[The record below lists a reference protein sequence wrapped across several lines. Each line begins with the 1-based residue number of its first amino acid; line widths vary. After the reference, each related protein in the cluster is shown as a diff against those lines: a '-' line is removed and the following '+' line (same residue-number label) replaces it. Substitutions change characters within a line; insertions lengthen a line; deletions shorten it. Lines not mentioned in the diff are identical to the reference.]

1 MNIYID
7 CDKFLNC
14 RIYDINTTLTNSFIN
29 NIHNPYDGF
38 LYIDGI
44 DFYLDDT
51 NKILHNVKTQ
61 LNTEYLQIKNKLPQ
75 ICEYIKLKYNQEI
88 NIDDIY
94 VYNIFETKQNNSYI
108 YIDYDMDYTP
118 VLYNP
123 TQAEQDYFLN
133 TDISK
138 LNDQEKMDYSN
149 LLYTHKVDIEKLMNT
164 LDINTNI
171 HIKFKASKL
180 LFRYNDSNE
189 IENINSD
196 DDSDEEDYSLYYN
209 LNYENNLEDEQAY
222 SKKYNIRIF
231 FDAEFIVFSKD

>member
-14 RIYDINTTLTNSFIN
+14 KIYDINTTLTSSFIN
-29 NIHNPYDGF
+29 NIHPPYDGF
-38 LYIDGI
+38 LYVDGI

-94 VYNIFETKQNNSYI
+94 VYNIFKTKQNNSYI

-123 TQAEQDYFLN
+123 SQTEQDYFLN

-189 IENINSD
+189 IENIYSD

-209 LNYENNLEDEQAY
+209 SDYESELEDEQAY
-222 SKKYNIRIF
+222 TKKYNIRIL
-231 FDAEFIVFSKD
+231 FDAEFIVF